1 MWKVVVK
8 NILYFMHDLLP
19 AAYSKDNWTEDAID
33 RAVSW
38 GEYCEK
44 AVRHCSQNGS
54 IHVALQGMAEKY
66 DWVLSLHQLQNAR
79 LYFFNFILQNQ
90 LIEKRLANYVNE
102 KVIQAFGADHNLHVL
117 AKQQLEYHKKVM
129 DHLSKID
136 EKLHSRFQVSLL
148 FETAK
153 SFTQEEMS
161 TQFKQTLLSPHGLEL
176 LAEAQVSQINHGN
189 LSKAS
194 FFFVKWLTN
203 ILQSHD
209 CNDLYV
215 GVVTQLGTLS
225 PALLC
230 KLFAEEESLLTALLL
245 SLKGEVMKLKPCYEG
260 EQCTWISSEDE
271 LCVIDF
277 KEIVNVFDSLMS
289 DDCLSQRCKEKFL
302 CWSME
307 DGGMVWSDITCA
319 INRSFN

>member
-19 AAYSKDNWTEDAID
+19 AAYSQGHWTEDAIN

-44 AVRHCSQNGS
+44 AVRHCSQDGS
-54 IHVALQGMAEKY
+54 IHIALQNMAEKY
-66 DWVLSLHQLQNAR
+66 DWVLSLHQLQSAR
-79 LYFFNFILQNQ
+79 LYFFSFILQNQ
-90 LIEKRLANYVNE
+90 LIEKRLADYVNE
-102 KVIQAFGADHNLHVL
+102 KVIEAFGADHNLNVL

-129 DHLSKID
+129 DHLSKYD
-136 EKLHSRFQVSLL
+136 EKVHSRYQVSLL
-148 FETAK
+148 LETAK
-153 SFTQEEMS
+153 SFSQEEMN
-161 TQFKQTLLSPHGLEL
+161 TQMKQTLLLPHGLEL
-176 LAEAQVSQINHGN
+176 LAEAVVSQISHGN
-189 LSKAS
+189 PSKAS
-194 FFFVKWLTN
+194 FYFIKWLRN

-215 GVVTQLGTLS
+215 SVVTQLGTLS
-225 PALLC
+225 PVLLC
-230 KLFAEEESLLTALLL
+230 KLFAEEESLLTALFL

-260 EQCTWISSEDE
+260 ERCTWISSEDE
-271 LCVIDF
+271 PFVIDF
-277 KEIVNVFDSLMS
+277 KEIINIFDSLMS
-289 DDCLSQRCKEKFL
+289 DDCLSQRCKEKLL

-307 DGGMVWSDITCA
+307 DGGMVWSYITCA